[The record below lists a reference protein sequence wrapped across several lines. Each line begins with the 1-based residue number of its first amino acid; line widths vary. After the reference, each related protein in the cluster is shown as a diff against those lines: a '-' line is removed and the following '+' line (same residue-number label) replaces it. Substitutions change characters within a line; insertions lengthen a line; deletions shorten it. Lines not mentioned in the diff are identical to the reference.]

1 MICTSIQGKTLEE
14 ILGILESGEVE
25 MAEIRLDL
33 CDLDEEEIEELF
45 TQSDVPLVATCR
57 IASLAQRVAAEGDP
71 LDDAGRV
78 LSEQGLYASQ
88 PRKGRNPAEEIAE
101 NQLLKAIEAGAKYV
115 DLEVEAPP
123 MMGRKIRQAC
133 QEYGTML
140 IRSFHDFEGTPPETT
155 LLSLL
160 EKGRRFGGEVVKIVT
175 TATCKADADRVL
187 ALYREAE
194 PGTLVAF
201 CMGPEGRESRL
212 EALKRGA
219 PFTYACLTAEE
230 ATAPGQWTAAEM
242 RQAVY
247 GNFRFIGSGAETAKY
262 EPELDKKACSG
273 TKTLPFE
280 PESGENGNPG
290 ANRAGFVLE
299 MPASK
304 SFAQRAIVAAALA
317 QGTSHLTGY
326 SPCGDNESALAAA
339 RKLGARVTVKG
350 SELEITG
357 IGAFENCLSIREM
370 PVGES
375 GFLTRMLIPV
385 LSVVADGPVR
395 VTGEKTLLGRPL
407 AGAHDIMASFGVR
420 LVPEISPL
428 APLGR
433 NDKEGAPLGR
443 NDKDS
448 SVISREVEKSHI
460 ARKSDCYI
468 PLTVKGPLVP
478 GRADVSGKSG
488 SQLISGLLAA
498 LPLAG
503 NRSTVYVHDPRSI
516 PYMFITV
523 DVLRKFG
530 IEIGSEM
537 EGGDDFLQTQ
547 DWTLCTG
554 LTFKIRGQQHYRAAD
569 FRIEG
574 DWSGAANFLVA
585 GAIFG
590 DVEVEGLDTQSL
602 QADISIMDILM
613 DAGAS
618 MSQLEGD
625 TPTTG
630 PIHVARAPLC
640 AFETDLNNCPD
651 LFPIV
656 AVLAAFC
663 PGESRIRGV
672 ERLRHKE
679 TDRAAAIVDMLTQ
692 MGVPVQVDEDE
703 MTIEGMALP
712 QRLLTGNLLKG
723 GRYTSHADHRMV
735 MALKVAALGADGPVD
750 IDDTACVAK
759 SFPGFN
765 DLFDKL

>member
-14 ILGILESGEVE
+14 ILGILESGDVE

-45 TQSDVPLVATCR
+45 TQSDVPLIATCR
-57 IASLAQRVAAEGDP
+57 IASLAQRVAAEGDL
-71 LDDAGRV
+71 LDDAGKV

-88 PRKGRNPAEEIAE
+88 PRKGRNPAEELAE

-140 IRSFHDFEGTPPETT
+140 IRSFHDFEGTPPEAT

-175 TATCKADADRVL
+175 TATCKADVDRVL

-201 CMGPEGRESRL
+201 CMGLEGRESRL
-212 EALKRGA
+212 EALKQGA

-242 RQAVY
+242 DEAVY
-247 GNFRFIGSGAETAKY
+247 GNFRFIGTDET
-262 EPELDKKACSG
+262 
-273 TKTLPFE
+273 
-280 PESGENGNPG
+280 
-290 ANRAGFVLE
+290 LE

-317 QGTSHLTGY
+317 QGTSHLSGY

-357 IGAFENCLSIREM
+357 IGAFENCLSISEM

-420 LVPEISPL
+420 LVPENIP
-428 APLGR
+428 
-433 NDKEGAPLGR
+433 EE
-443 NDKDS
+443 
-448 SVISREVEKSHI
+448 SRKG
-460 ARKSDCYI
+460 DCFI

-478 GRADVSGKSG
+478 GRADVSGKGG

-554 LTFKIRGQQHYRAAD
+554 LTFKMRGQQHYRAAD

-692 MGVPVQVDEDE
+692 MDVPVQVDEDE

>member
-14 ILGILESGEVE
+14 ILEILESGEVE

-45 TQSDVPLVATCR
+45 TQSDVPLIATCR

-88 PRKGRNPAEEIAE
+88 PRKGRNPAEELAE

-140 IRSFHDFEGTPPETT
+140 IRSFHDFEGTPPEAT

-160 EKGRRFGGEVVKIVT
+160 DKGRRFGGEVVKIVT
-175 TATCKADADRVL
+175 TATCKADADRVM

-201 CMGPEGRESRL
+201 CMGPEGRDSRL
-212 EALKRGA
+212 EALKQGA

-242 RQAVY
+242 DEAVY
-247 GNFRFIGSGAETAKY
+247 GNFRFIGTDET
-262 EPELDKKACSG
+262 
-273 TKTLPFE
+273 
-280 PESGENGNPG
+280 
-290 ANRAGFVLE
+290 LE

-357 IGAFENCLSIREM
+357 IGAFENCLSISEM

-420 LVPEISPL
+420 LVPENIP
-428 APLGR
+428 
-433 NDKEGAPLGR
+433 EE
-443 NDKDS
+443 
-448 SVISREVEKSHI
+448 SRKG
-460 ARKSDCYI
+460 DCFI

-478 GRADVSGKSG
+478 GRADVSGKGG

-554 LTFKIRGQQHYRAAD
+554 LTFKMRGQQHYRAAD

-703 MTIEGMALP
+703 MTIEGMSLP

>member
-14 ILGILESGEVE
+14 ILAIVESGDVE

-33 CDLDEEEIEELF
+33 CFLDEEEVEVLF
-45 TQSDVPLVATCR
+45 TESDVPLIATCR
-57 IASLAQRVAAEGDP
+57 IAGLASRVEAEGD
-71 LDDAGRV
+71 LLGDAGKV
-78 LSEQGLYASQ
+78 LSEEGLYLSQ
-88 PRKGRNPAEEIAE
+88 PHRGRNPAEELAE
-101 NQLLKAIEAGAKYV
+101 NLLMTAIEAGAKYV
-115 DLEVEAPP
+115 DLEMEAPP

-133 QEYGTML
+133 QQHGSIL
-140 IRSFHDFEGTPPETT
+140 IRSFHDFEGTPPEAT
-155 LLSLL
+155 LLSTF

-175 TATCKADADRVL
+175 TATSKADVDRIL
-187 ALYREAE
+187 DLYREAE

-212 EALKRGA
+212 EALRQGA

-230 ATAPGQWTAAEM
+230 ATAPGQWTTAEM
-242 RQAVY
+242 RRAVY
-247 GNFRFIGSGAETAKY
+247 GDFRFIGAGT
-262 EPELDKKACSG
+262 KKAGNVSEPIENEGSG
-273 TKTLPFE
+273 TKE
-280 PESGENGNPG
+280 
-290 ANRAGFVLE
+290 AGLVLE

-304 SFAQRAIVAAALA
+304 SFAQRAIIAAALA
-317 QGTSHLTGY
+317 QGTSHLSGY
-326 SPCGDNESALAAA
+326 SPCGDNESALSAA
-339 RKLGARVTVKG
+339 RKLGARVKTDG
-350 SELEITG
+350 STLEITG
-357 IGAFENCLSIREM
+357 IAAFENCLSINEIH
-370 PVGES
+370 VGES

-385 LSVVADGPVR
+385 LAVVADGPVY
-395 VTGEKTLLGRPL
+395 VDGEKTLLGRPL

-420 LVPEISPL
+420 LIPENNI
-428 APLGR
+428 GR
-433 NDKEGAPLGR
+433 KN
-443 NDKDS
+443 
-448 SVISREVEKSHI
+448 
-460 ARKSDCYI
+460 DCYV
-468 PLTVKGPLVP
+468 PLTVRGPLVP
-478 GRADVSGKSG
+478 GRADVSGKEG

-537 EGGDDFLQTQ
+537 EGDEDFLQTQ

-554 LTFKIRGQQHYRAAD
+554 LTFKMRGRQVYRAAD

-625 TPTTG
+625 TPSTG
-630 PIHVARAPLC
+630 SLHVTRAPLC

-663 PGESRIRGV
+663 PGVSRIRGV

-679 TDRAAAIVDMLTQ
+679 TDRAAAIEDMLTR
-692 MGVPVQVDEDE
+692 MGVPVRIDEDE
-703 MTIEGMALP
+703 MTVEGMGLP

-723 GRYTSHADHRMV
+723 GQYPSHGDHRMV
-735 MALKVAALGADGPVD
+735 MALKVASLGAAGPVE

>member
-45 TQSDVPLVATCR
+45 TQSDVPLIATCR
-57 IASLAQRVAAEGDP
+57 IASLAQRVAAEGDL
-71 LDDAGRV
+71 LDDAGKV

-88 PRKGRNPAEEIAE
+88 PRKGRNPAEELAE

-140 IRSFHDFEGTPPETT
+140 IRSFHDFEGTPPEAT

-212 EALKRGA
+212 EALKQGA

-242 RQAVY
+242 DEAVY
-247 GNFRFIGSGAETAKY
+247 GNFRFIGTDET
-262 EPELDKKACSG
+262 
-273 TKTLPFE
+273 
-280 PESGENGNPG
+280 
-290 ANRAGFVLE
+290 LE

-304 SFAQRAIVAAALA
+304 SFAQRAIIAAALA
-317 QGTSHLTGY
+317 QGTSHLSGY
-326 SPCGDNESALAAA
+326 SPCGDNESALAAT
-339 RKLGARVTVKG
+339 RKLGARVTVNG

-357 IGAFENCLSIREM
+357 IGAFENCLSISEM

-375 GFLTRMLIPV
+375 GFLTRMIIPV
-385 LSVVADGPVR
+385 LSVIADGPVR

-420 LVPEISPL
+420 LIPEISPL

-433 NDKEGAPLGR
+433 NDKE
-443 NDKDS
+443 N
-448 SVISREVEKSHI
+448 
-460 ARKSDCYI
+460 ARKGDCFI

-478 GRADVSGKSG
+478 GRADVSGKGG

-503 NRSTVYVHDPRSI
+503 NRSTVYVQ
-516 PYMFITV
+516 
-523 DVLRKFG
+523 
-530 IEIGSEM
+530 IGSEM

-554 LTFKIRGQQHYRAAD
+554 LTFKMRGQQHYHAAD

-640 AFETDLNNCPD
+640 AFETDLNNCRTS
-651 LFPIV
+651 
-656 AVLAAFC
+656 
-663 PGESRIRGV
+663 SRSWPCWPPSARA
-672 ERLRHKE
+672 
-679 TDRAAAIVDMLTQ
+679 RAA
-692 MGVPVQVDEDE
+692 
-703 MTIEGMALP
+703 
-712 QRLLTGNLLKG
+712 
-723 GRYTSHADHRMV
+723 S
-735 MALKVAALGADGPVD
+735 AAWSASATRRP
-750 IDDTACVAK
+750 TAPPRSWTCSRRWA
-759 SFPGFN
+759 FPSRST
-765 DLFDKL
+765 KTK

>member
-1 MICTSIQGKTLEE
+1 
-14 ILGILESGEVE
+14 
-25 MAEIRLDL
+25 
-33 CDLDEEEIEELF
+33 
-45 TQSDVPLVATCR
+45 
-57 IASLAQRVAAEGDP
+57 
-71 LDDAGRV
+71 
-78 LSEQGLYASQ
+78 
-88 PRKGRNPAEEIAE
+88 
-101 NQLLKAIEAGAKYV
+101 
-115 DLEVEAPP
+115 
-123 MMGRKIRQAC
+123 
-133 QEYGTML
+133 
-140 IRSFHDFEGTPPETT
+140 
-155 LLSLL
+155 
-160 EKGRRFGGEVVKIVT
+160 
-175 TATCKADADRVL
+175 
-187 ALYREAE
+187 
-194 PGTLVAF
+194 
-201 CMGPEGRESRL
+201 
-212 EALKRGA
+212 
-219 PFTYACLTAEE
+219 
-230 ATAPGQWTAAEM
+230 
-242 RQAVY
+242 
-247 GNFRFIGSGAETAKY
+247 
-262 EPELDKKACSG
+262 
-273 TKTLPFE
+273 
-280 PESGENGNPG
+280 
-290 ANRAGFVLE
+290 
-299 MPASK
+299 
-304 SFAQRAIVAAALA
+304 
-317 QGTSHLTGY
+317 
-326 SPCGDNESALAAA
+326 
-339 RKLGARVTVKG
+339 
-350 SELEITG
+350 
-357 IGAFENCLSIREM
+357 
-370 PVGES
+370 
-375 GFLTRMLIPV
+375 MLIPV
-385 LSVVADGPVR
+385 LSVIADGPVR

-420 LVPEISPL
+420 LVPENIP
-428 APLGR
+428 
-433 NDKEGAPLGR
+433 E
-443 NDKDS
+443 DS
-448 SVISREVEKSHI
+448 
-460 ARKSDCYI
+460 RKGDCFI

-478 GRADVSGKSG
+478 GRADVSGKGG

-554 LTFKIRGQQHYRAAD
+554 LTFKMRGQQHYRAAD

-735 MALKVAALGADGPVD
+735 MALKVAALGADGPVE

>member
-14 ILGILESGEVE
+14 ILAILEDGAVE

-33 CDLDEEEIEELF
+33 CDLDEEEIETLF
-45 TQSDVPLVATCR
+45 TQSDVPLIATCR
-57 IASLAQRVAAEGDP
+57 IAEAAKRVEGEANR
-71 LDDAGRV
+71 LDNAGKV
-78 LSEQGLYASQ
+78 LSEQGFYMSE
-88 PRKGRNPAEEIAE
+88 PRKGRNPAEEFAE
-101 NQLLKAIEAGAKYV
+101 TQLLKAIEAGAKYV
-115 DLEVEAPP
+115 DLEMEAPP

-140 IRSFHDFEGTPPETT
+140 IRSFHDFAGTPPEAT
-155 LLSLL
+155 LLSTLD
-160 EKGRRFGGEVVKIVT
+160 KGRRFGGEVVKIVA
-175 TATCKADADRVL
+175 TATCKADVDRVM

-212 EALKRGA
+212 EALRQGA
-219 PFTYACLTAEE
+219 PFTYACLSPEE
-230 ATAPGQWTAAEM
+230 ATAPGQWTVEEM
-242 RQAVY
+242 NDAVY
-247 GNFRFIGSGAETAKY
+247 GDFDFIGTEDAI
-262 EPELDKKACSG
+262 
-273 TKTLPFE
+273 
-280 PESGENGNPG
+280 
-290 ANRAGFVLE
+290 E

-304 SFAQRAIVAAALA
+304 SFAQRAIIAAALA
-317 QGTSHLTGY
+317 QGTSHLSGY
-326 SPCGDNESALAAA
+326 APCGDNESALAAA
-339 RKLGARVTVKG
+339 RKLGARVKAEG
-350 SELEITG
+350 SNLEITG
-357 IGAFENCLSIREM
+357 IGAFENCLAINEIH
-370 PVGES
+370 VGES

-385 LSVVADGPVR
+385 LSVIADGPVY
-395 VTGEKTLLGRPL
+395 VTGEKTLLNRPL
-407 AGAHDIMASFGVR
+407 AEAHDIMASFGVR
-420 LVPEISPL
+420 LLPETVPPESR
-428 APLGR
+428 R
-433 NDKEGAPLGR
+433 N
-443 NDKDS
+443 
-448 SVISREVEKSHI
+448 
-460 ARKSDCYI
+460 DCYI
-468 PLTVKGPLVP
+468 PLTLRGPLVP
-478 GRADVSGKSG
+478 GRADVSGKGG

-537 EGGDDFLQTQ
+537 EGDEDFLQTQ

-554 LTFKIRGQQHYRAAD
+554 VTFKMRGRQVYHAAD

-630 PIHVARAPLC
+630 AIHVTRAPLC

-656 AVLAAFC
+656 SVLAAFC
-663 PGESRIRGV
+663 PGTSRIRGV

-679 TDRAAAIVDMLTQ
+679 TDRAAAIESMLTQ
-692 MGVPVQVDEDE
+692 MGVPVQIDEDE
-703 MTIEGMALP
+703 MTIEGLALP
-712 QRLLTGNLLKG
+712 QRLLTGKLLKG
-723 GRYTSHADHRMV
+723 GKYTSHGDHRMV
-735 MALKVAALGADGPVD
+735 MALKVASLGADSPVD

>member
-14 ILGILESGEVE
+14 ILEILESGEVE

-140 IRSFHDFEGTPPETT
+140 IRSFHDFEGTPPEAT

-160 EKGRRFGGEVVKIVT
+160 DKGRRFGGEVVKIVT

-187 ALYREAE
+187 ALYREAV

-212 EALKRGA
+212 EALKQGA

-230 ATAPGQWTAAEM
+230 ATALGQWTAAEM
-242 RQAVY
+242 DEAVY
-247 GNFRFIGSGAETAKY
+247 GNFRFIGTDET
-262 EPELDKKACSG
+262 
-273 TKTLPFE
+273 
-280 PESGENGNPG
+280 
-290 ANRAGFVLE
+290 LE

-304 SFAQRAIVAAALA
+304 SFAQRAIIAAALA

-339 RKLGARVTVKG
+339 RKLGARVTVNG

-357 IGAFENCLSIREM
+357 IGAFENCLSISEM

-375 GFLTRMLIPV
+375 GFLTRMIIPV
-385 LSVVADGPVR
+385 LSAIADGPVR

-420 LVPEISPL
+420 LVPENIP
-428 APLGR
+428 
-433 NDKEGAPLGR
+433 EE
-443 NDKDS
+443 
-448 SVISREVEKSHI
+448 SRKG
-460 ARKSDCYI
+460 DCFI

-478 GRADVSGKSG
+478 GRADVSGKGG

-554 LTFKIRGQQHYRAAD
+554 LTFKMRGQQHYRAAD

-590 DVEVEGLDTQSL
+590 DVEVQGLDTQSL

>member
-1 MICTSIQGKTLEE
+1 MICTSIQNKTLDE
-14 ILGILESGEVE
+14 ILDILDSGEVE

-33 CDLDEEEIEELF
+33 CDLDGEEIEELF
-45 TQSDVPLVATCR
+45 SESDVPLIATCR
-57 IASLAQRVAAEGDP
+57 IATLADRVQGEASLLA
-71 LDDAGRV
+71 DAGKA
-78 LSEQGLYASQ
+78 LSEQGMYLSA
-88 PRKGRNPAEEIAE
+88 PRHGRNAAEELAE
-101 NQLLKAIEAGAKYV
+101 NQLMKAIEAGAKYV
-115 DLEVEAPP
+115 DLEMEAPP

-133 QEYGTML
+133 QEHGSIL
-140 IRSFHDFEGTPPETT
+140 IRSFHDFTGTPPEAT

-175 TATCKADADRVL
+175 TAVDEADAARVL
-187 ALYREAE
+187 ALYREAD
-194 PGTLVAF
+194 PGTLAAF

-212 EALKRGA
+212 EALRLGA

-230 ATAPGQWTAAEM
+230 ATAPGQWTTAEM

-247 GNFRFIGSGAETAKY
+247 KDFRFIDSSSYPVDFEDETKENGRSSSNGAEN
-262 EPELDKKACSG
+262 EDEDPRPLQ
-273 TKTLPFE
+273 
-280 PESGENGNPG
+280 
-290 ANRAGFVLE
+290 

-304 SFAQRAIVAAALA
+304 SFAQRAIIAAALA
-317 QGTSHLTGY
+317 QGTSHLSGY
-326 SPCGDNESALAAA
+326 SPCGDNEAALAAA
-339 RKLGARVTVKG
+339 RKLGARIKTEG
-350 SELEITG
+350 STLEITG
-357 IGAFENCLSIREM
+357 IGAFEKCLSISDIH
-370 PVGES
+370 VGES

-385 LSVVADGPVR
+385 LSVVADGPVL
-395 VTGEKTLLGRPL
+395 VTGEKTLLKRPL

-420 LVPEISPL
+420 LLPEGP
-428 APLGR
+428 APA
-433 NDKEGAPLGR
+433 E
-443 NDKDS
+443 
-448 SVISREVEKSHI
+448 
-460 ARKSDCYI
+460 ARKNDCFI

-478 GRADVSGKSG
+478 GRADVSGREG

-503 NRSTVYVHDPRSI
+503 SRSTVYVHDPRSI

-523 DVLRKFG
+523 DVLKKFG

-537 EGGDDFLQTQ
+537 EGGEDFLQTQ

-554 LTFKIRGQQHYRAAD
+554 VTFKMRGGQHYRAAD

-630 PIHVARAPLC
+630 SIHVARAPLC

-663 PGESRIRGV
+663 PGASRIRGV

-703 MTIEGMALP
+703 MTVEGMGLP
-712 QRLLTGNLLKG
+712 QRVLTGNLLKG
-723 GRYTSHADHRMV
+723 GTYTSHGDHRMV
-735 MALKVAALGADGPVD
+735 MALKVASLGADGPVE

-759 SFPGFN
+759 SFPEFL
-765 DLFDKL
+765 DMFDKL

>member
-45 TQSDVPLVATCR
+45 TQSDVPLIATCR
-57 IASLAQRVAAEGDP
+57 IASLAQRVATEGDL
-71 LDDAGRV
+71 LDDAGKV

-88 PRKGRNPAEEIAE
+88 PRKGRNPAEELAE

-140 IRSFHDFEGTPPETT
+140 IRSFHDFEGTPPEAT

-175 TATCKADADRVL
+175 TATCKADVDRVL

-212 EALKRGA
+212 DALKQGA
-219 PFTYACLTAEE
+219 PFTYACLTADE

-242 RQAVY
+242 DEAVY
-247 GNFRFIGSGAETAKY
+247 GDFRFIGTDET
-262 EPELDKKACSG
+262 
-273 TKTLPFE
+273 
-280 PESGENGNPG
+280 
-290 ANRAGFVLE
+290 LE

-357 IGAFENCLSIREM
+357 IGAFENCLSISEM

-433 NDKEGAPLGR
+433 NDK
-443 NDKDS
+443 DC
-448 SVISREVEKSHI
+448 SVISSEVEKSHV

-478 GRADVSGKSG
+478 GRADVSGKGG

-554 LTFKIRGQQHYRAAD
+554 LTFKMRGQQHYRAAD

>member
-45 TQSDVPLVATCR
+45 TQSDVPLIATCR
-57 IASLAQRVAAEGDP
+57 IASLAQRVAAEGDL
-71 LDDAGRV
+71 LDDAGKV

-88 PRKGRNPAEEIAE
+88 PRKGRNPAEELAE

-140 IRSFHDFEGTPPETT
+140 IRSFHDFEGTPPEAT

-175 TATCKADADRVL
+175 TASCKADVDRVL

-212 EALKRGA
+212 EALKQGA
-219 PFTYACLTAEE
+219 PFTYACLTADE

-242 RQAVY
+242 DEAVY
-247 GNFRFIGSGAETAKY
+247 GNFRFIGTDET
-262 EPELDKKACSG
+262 
-273 TKTLPFE
+273 
-280 PESGENGNPG
+280 
-290 ANRAGFVLE
+290 LE

-317 QGTSHLTGY
+317 QGTSHLSGY

-357 IGAFENCLSIREM
+357 IGAFENCLSISEM

-420 LVPEISPL
+420 LVPENIP
-428 APLGR
+428 
-433 NDKEGAPLGR
+433 EE
-443 NDKDS
+443 
-448 SVISREVEKSHI
+448 SRKG
-460 ARKSDCYI
+460 DCFI

-478 GRADVSGKSG
+478 GRADVSGKGG

-554 LTFKIRGQQHYRAAD
+554 LTFKMRGQQHYRAAD

>member
-1 MICTSIQGKTLEE
+1 
-14 ILGILESGEVE
+14 

-45 TQSDVPLVATCR
+45 TESDVPLIATCR
-57 IASLAQRVAAEGDP
+57 TAEVAKRVEA
-71 LDDAGRV
+71 DADRLNSAGKV
-78 LSEQGLYASQ
+78 LSEQGLYLSE
-88 PRKGRNPAEEIAE
+88 PRKSRNPAEEFAE
-101 NQLLKAIEAGAKYV
+101 TQLLKAIEAGAKYV
-115 DLEVEAPP
+115 DLEMEAPP

-133 QEYGTML
+133 QQYGTIL
-140 IRSFHDFEGTPPETT
+140 IRSFHDFAGTPPEAT
-155 LLSLL
+155 LLSTLD
-160 EKGRRFGGEVVKIVT
+160 KGRRFGGEVVKIVT
-175 TATCKADADRVL
+175 TATSKADADRVL

-194 PGTLVAF
+194 SGTLVAF

-219 PFTYACLTAEE
+219 PFTYACLTPEE
-230 ATAPGQWTAAEM
+230 STAPGQWTAAEM
-242 RQAVY
+242 DDAVY
-247 GNFRFIGSGAETAKY
+247 GDFRFIGT
-262 EPELDKKACSG
+262 DD
-273 TKTLPFE
+273 T
-280 PESGENGNPG
+280 
-290 ANRAGFVLE
+290 LE

-304 SFAQRAIVAAALA
+304 SFAQRAIIAAALA
-317 QGTSHLTGY
+317 QGTSHLGGY
-326 SPCGDNESALAAA
+326 SPCGDNESAIAAA
-339 RKLGARVTVKG
+339 RKLGARVKVNG

-357 IGAFENCLSIREM
+357 IGAFENCLSINDIH
-370 PVGES
+370 VGES

-385 LSVVADGPVR
+385 LSVVADGPVH

-420 LVPEISPL
+420 LIPEGQEAARP
-428 APLGR
+428 
-433 NDKEGAPLGR
+433 NDC
-443 NDKDS
+443 
-448 SVISREVEKSHI
+448 H
-460 ARKSDCYI
+460 I
-468 PLTVKGPLVP
+468 PLTVRGPLVP
-478 GRADVSGKSG
+478 GRADVSGKGG

-554 LTFKIRGQQHYRAAD
+554 VTFKMRGHQVYHAAD

-656 AVLAAFC
+656 SVLAAFC
-663 PGESRIRGV
+663 PGTSRIRGV

-679 TDRAAAIVDMLTQ
+679 TDRAAAIEAMLTQ

-703 MTIEGMALP
+703 MSIEGMALT
-712 QRLLTGNLLKG
+712 QRLLTGKLLKG
-723 GRYTSHADHRMV
+723 GSYTSHGDHRMV
-735 MALKVAALGADGPVD
+735 MALKVASLGADGPVD

>member
-14 ILGILESGEVE
+14 ILQILESGEVE

-33 CDLDEEEIEELF
+33 CDLDEEEIEQLF
-45 TQSDVPLVATCR
+45 SDSDVPLIATCR
-57 IASLAQRVAAEGDP
+57 IAEAAKRVAGEADR
-71 LDDAGRV
+71 LNDAGRV
-78 LSEQGLYASQ
+78 LSEQGLYLSE
-88 PRKGRNPAEEIAE
+88 PRRGRNPAEEFAE
-101 NQLLKAIEAGAKYV
+101 TRLLKAIEAGAKYV
-115 DLEVEAPP
+115 DLEMEAPP

-140 IRSFHDFEGTPPETT
+140 IRSFHDFAGTPPEAT
-155 LLSLL
+155 LLSTLD
-160 EKGRRFGGEVVKIVT
+160 KGRRFGGEVVKIVT
-175 TATCKADADRVL
+175 TATSKADTDRVM

-201 CMGPEGRESRL
+201 CMGPEGRDSRL
-212 EALKRGA
+212 EALRQGA
-219 PFTYACLTAEE
+219 PFTYACLTPEE
-230 ATAPGQWTAAEM
+230 ATAPGQWTVEEM
-242 RQAVY
+242 NDAVY
-247 GNFRFIGSGAETAKY
+247 GDFNFIGTEDAI
-262 EPELDKKACSG
+262 D
-273 TKTLPFE
+273 
-280 PESGENGNPG
+280 
-290 ANRAGFVLE
+290 

-317 QGTSHLTGY
+317 QGTSHLSGY

-339 RKLGARVTVKG
+339 RKLGARVKVDGTN
-350 SELEITG
+350 LEITG
-357 IGAFENCLSIREM
+357 IGAFENCLAISEIH
-370 PVGES
+370 VGES

-385 LSVVADGPVR
+385 LSVIADGPVH
-395 VTGEKTLLGRPL
+395 VTGEKTLLNRPL

-420 LVPEISPL
+420 LLPETTP
-428 APLGR
+428 PE
-433 NDKEGAPLGR
+433 N
-443 NDKDS
+443 
-448 SVISREVEKSHI
+448 
-460 ARKSDCYI
+460 RKNDCYI
-468 PLTVKGPLVP
+468 PLTVRGPLVP
-478 GRADVSGKSG
+478 GRADVSGKGG

-498 LPLAG
+498 LPLAA
-503 NRSTVYVHDPRSI
+503 NRSTVYVHEPRSI

-537 EGGDDFLQTQ
+537 EGDEDFLQTQ

-554 LTFKIRGQQHYRAAD
+554 VTFKMRGHQVYHAAD

-630 PIHVARAPLC
+630 PVHVTRAPLC

-663 PGESRIRGV
+663 PGASRIRGV

-679 TDRAAAIVDMLTQ
+679 TDRAAAIEAMLTQ
-692 MGVPVQVDEDE
+692 MGVPVQVDGDE

-723 GRYTSHADHRMV
+723 GQYTSHGDHRMV
-735 MALKVAALGADGPVD
+735 MALKGAALGADGPVD

-765 DLFDKL
+765 DLFAQL

>member
-1 MICTSIQGKTLEE
+1 MICTSIQNKTLDE
-14 ILGILESGEVE
+14 ILEILESGEVE

-33 CDLDEEEIEELF
+33 CNLDGEEIEELF
-45 TQSDVPLVATCR
+45 SESDVPLIATCR
-57 IASLAQRVAAEGDP
+57 IATLADRVRGEASL
-71 LDDAGRV
+71 LSDAGKA
-78 LSEQGLYASQ
+78 LSEQGMYLSA
-88 PRKGRNPAEEIAE
+88 PRHGRNAAEELAE
-101 NQLLKAIEAGAKYV
+101 SQLMKAIEAGAKYV
-115 DLEVEAPP
+115 DLEMEAPP

-133 QEYGTML
+133 QEHGSIL
-140 IRSFHDFEGTPPETT
+140 IRSFHDFTGTPPEAS

-175 TATCKADADRVL
+175 TAASRVDANRVL

-201 CMGPEGRESRL
+201 SMGPEGRDSRL
-212 EALKRGA
+212 EALRCGA
-219 PFTYACLTAEE
+219 PFTYACLTPEE
-230 ATAPGQWTAAEM
+230 ATAPGQWTTAEM
-242 RQAVY
+242 RRAVY
-247 GNFRFIGSGAETAKY
+247 KGFRFIDSSLNGAENEDE
-262 EPELDKKACSG
+262 EPCPLQ
-273 TKTLPFE
+273 
-280 PESGENGNPG
+280 
-290 ANRAGFVLE
+290 

-304 SFAQRAIVAAALA
+304 SFAQRAIIAAALA
-317 QGTSHLTGY
+317 QGTSHLSGY
-326 SPCGDNESALAAA
+326 SPCGDNEAALAAA
-339 RKLGARVTVKG
+339 RKLGARVKTVG
-350 SELEITG
+350 STLEITG
-357 IGAFENCLSIREM
+357 IGAFEKCLSISDIH
-370 PVGES
+370 VGES

-385 LSVVADGPVR
+385 LSVIADAPVR
-395 VTGEKTLLGRPL
+395 VTGEKTLLRRPL

-428 APLGR
+428 ASLGR
-433 NDKEGAPLGR
+433 NDKETSLGR
-443 NDKDS
+443 NDKETSVVRNDREIGDA
-448 SVISREVEKSHI
+448 SVISSEVEKSKARTA
-460 ARKSDCYI
+460 ARKTDCFI

-478 GRADVSGKSG
+478 GRADVSGREG

-503 NRSTVYVHDPRSI
+503 SRSTVYVHDPRSI

-523 DVLRKFG
+523 DVLKKFG

-537 EGGDDFLQTQ
+537 EGDEDFLQTQ

-554 LTFKIRGQQHYRAAD
+554 VTFKIRGGQRYRAAD

-630 PIHVARAPLC
+630 SIHVTRAPLC

-663 PGESRIRGV
+663 PGTSRIRGV

-692 MGVPVQVDEDE
+692 MGVPVRVDEDE
-703 MTIEGMALP
+703 MTVEGMGLP
-712 QRLLTGNLLKG
+712 QRVLTGNLLKG
-723 GRYTSHADHRMV
+723 GSYTSHGDHRMV
-735 MALKVAALGADGPVD
+735 MALKVASLGADGPVE

-759 SFPGFN
+759 SFPEFL
-765 DLFDKL
+765 DMFDRL